1 MKRFLRALLVV
12 VGLAL
17 VVFFGVVPAAVESRM
32 NGVLQAPPYSASER
46 ARALQGTIDAVDLH
60 ADSLLWGRDL
70 TKRST
75 RGHVDIPRLIEG
87 NVALQV
93 FTLPS
98 KTPWG
103 LNIERNNDKS
113 DQIFWLAL
121 AQRWP
126 VATWSSLTERSLYQ
140 ARRLGSFAAGSGGH
154 FTVIHS
160 SADLAGHLERRARDR
175 KVTAGILGLEGAH
188 ALDGKLENLARVYA
202 AGYRVI
208 GLAHFFD
215 NEFAGSAAGERKT
228 GLTPLGKQLVA
239 EMEARHMIIDLAHS
253 SAATVRD
260 VLAVARRPVI
270 VSHTGVKGTCDNN
283 RNLSDEQLTAIA
295 GHGGLIGIGYWE
307 TATCGRD
314 AGAIARAIRHA
325 AGVVGVE
332 HVALGSDFDG
342 AVTEPFDTT
351 GLVMI
356 TDALLR
362 QGLSDEEIRKIMG
375 GNALRFF
382 RENLP

>member
-1 MKRFLRALLVV
+1 MKRLVRALLVV
-12 VGLAL
+12 GLLL
-17 VVFFGVVPAAVESRM
+17 VVFFEVVPGAVELRM
-32 NGVLQAPPYSASER
+32 NGVLQATPYSASER
-46 ARALQGTIDAVDLH
+46 ARALQGTLDGVDLH

-70 TKRST
+70 TQRSR
-75 RGHVDIPRLIEG
+75 RGHIDIPRLIEG

-93 FTLPS
+93 FTFPS

-113 DQIFWLAL
+113 DQIFWLAVS
-121 AQRWP
+121 QRWP

-140 ARRLGSFAAGSGGH
+140 ARRLDSFAERSGGH

-160 SADLAGHLERRARDR
+160 SADLARYLERRGQDR
-175 KVTAGILGLEGAH
+175 NVTAGILGLEGAH

-239 EMEARHMIIDLAHS
+239 EMEARHMIVDLAHS
-253 SAATVRD
+253 SGATIRD
-260 VLAVARRPVI
+260 VLAVARRAVI

-295 GHGGLIGIGYWE
+295 GRGGLIGIGFWD

-325 AGVVGVE
+325 VGVVGVE

-342 AVTEPFDTT
+342 AVTEPFDAT
-351 GLVMI
+351 GLVQI
-356 TDALLR
+356 TDALLQ
-362 QGLSDEEIRKIMG
+362 QGFSEEEVRKVMG